1 MSGPISDFEL
11 PAPSLR
17 LVYPMSAELADPL
30 DIGDTPTGHRRLLP
44 FTGGSFEGPGLSGT
58 MLPGASA
65 DWQIV
70 QPDGTAVVEIRYT
83 LRADTGAL
91 LLIDSRGVRHGPR
104 EVLDR
109 IAANEPVAA
118 DEYTY
123 RMSLSVETSDPELA
137 WLNRGVFVAV
147 GAREPGAV
155 IYDVYLVE

>member
-1 MSGPISDFEL
+1 MSGPITDLEL

-17 LVYPMSAELADPL
+17 LVYRMRAELAEPL
-30 DIGDTPTGHRRLLP
+30 DFGDTPKGHRRLVP
-44 FTGGSFEGPGLSGT
+44 FTSGRFEGPGLSGT

-65 DWQIV
+65 DWQLV
-70 QPDGTAVVEIRYT
+70 QPDGTAVVAIRYT

-91 LLIDSRGVRHGPR
+91 LLVDSRGVRHGPR

-109 IAANEPVAA
+109 MAANELVPA

-123 RMSLSVETSDPELA
+123 RMSLSIETSDPELA

-147 GAREPGAV
+147 GARERGAV
-155 IYDVYLVE
+155 VYEVYLVE

>member
-1 MSGPISDFEL
+1 MSGAITDLEL

-17 LVYPMSAELADPL
+17 LVYRMRAELAEPL
-30 DIGDTPTGHRRLLP
+30 DFGDTPKGHRRLVP
-44 FTGGSFEGPGLSGT
+44 FTGGRFEGPGLSGT

-65 DWQIV
+65 DWQLV
-70 QPDGTAVVEIRYT
+70 QPDGTAAVAIRYT

-123 RMSLSVETSDPELA
+123 RMSLSIETSDPELA

-155 IYDVYLVE
+155 IYEVYLVE